1 MTTEIGSDASIDQ
14 FLEHHGVRGM
24 KWGVR
29 RRGRIERHVK
39 VGKGGGNIIDKAR
52 VYSMSN
58 PADLIRTRSFRK
70 SAARKGKRFVRRNQR
85 IAAGK
90 AKVTKDIIP
99 TLYSVRYG
107 DLLPAVGKGPL
118 AADRKR
124 NLQRMRSGREFAI
137 AALGLGTVA
146 LAGKALKTFGSKPV
160 YG

>member
-39 VGKGGGNIIDKAR
+39 VGKGKGNIIDKAR

-85 IAAGK
+85 IASGK
-90 AKVTKDIIP
+90 AKVFKDILP
-99 TLYSVRYG
+99 TYGSVRYG

-118 AADRKR
+118 TADKKR
-124 NLQRMRSGREFAI
+124 NLHRMSSGREFAI
-137 AALGLGTVA
+137 AALGLGVTAVA
-146 LAGKALKTFGSKPV
+146 ARGASRVLKTG
-160 YG
+160 G